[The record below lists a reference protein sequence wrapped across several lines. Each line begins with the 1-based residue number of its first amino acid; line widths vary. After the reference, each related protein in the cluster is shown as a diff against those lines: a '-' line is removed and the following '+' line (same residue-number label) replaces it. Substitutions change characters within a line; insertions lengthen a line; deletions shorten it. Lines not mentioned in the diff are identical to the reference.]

1 MGVFIFNGM
10 SGVLSKLFVAAPFAK
25 VSVQGYSVLTA
36 LAALFL
42 SLFVWKISKG
52 PKLLITISAIG
63 SMIGYGFLNRI
74 GNLLL
79 LIALAHL
86 PASAQYP
93 FVTGGVIAVSAII
106 SYATGQKPS
115 KQEIAAALLSVGS
128 IAALIIIP

>member
-1 MGVFIFNGM
+1 MPFAYGIVLAGEPLTLGKITCILFVLVALGVITKTGGTGRVTKYEWGVFIFNGM

-86 PASAQYP
+86 PASA
-93 FVTGGVIAVSAII
+93 
-106 SYATGQKPS
+106 
-115 KQEIAAALLSVGS
+115 
-128 IAALIIIP
+128 